1 MISDAAGRPA
11 GSIKPIDKAAIHR
24 ICSGQVVLD
33 LATAVKEL
41 VENSLDAGATSV
53 EVSPPFSLP
62 CLAFLSLS
70 LPSSHSPPTSSLSIH
85 THTQIRL
92 KEYGSELIEV
102 ADNGDGVAPDCYQA
116 LALKHHTSK
125 LSCFEDLASVT
136 TFGFRGEALS
146 SLCAV
151 AGEVSVVTRTADEE
165 VGVRLAY
172 DRHGHLT
179 SQTPT
184 ARSIGTTVAIKELF
198 KPLPV
203 RYKEFKRT
211 LKREHAKLVSLLQAY
226 ALIQTGVRLLC
237 TNQAGSGARTTVVST
252 QAGKCVKDNV
262 ITLFGGK
269 LAESLDEIS
278 ISIDI
283 SVDVHSGSDTDE
295 KKKKN
300 KEEEEH
306 HHQQQQQQPCTTKP
320 YTRTH
325 IHLKGYVSKAVAGSS
340 RSAGD
345 RQFFFIN
352 GRPVELPKLSKTLNE
367 TYRSLSSSAVSAAG
381 SRPTAIIDVQL
392 PTDAYD
398 VNVTP
403 DKRKVFLHEEKM
415 LVREFKNGLLRL
427 WEPSR
432 FTYGVNDALGV
443 TGGGGGRRGKKI
455 EKKTK
460 STAGMQFSQFVATGK
475 TTTVVDDDEEE
486 EEESDEEKS
495 EESREEEE
503 AQEEED
509 GEAMLE
515 KEPSPIEVVEEEKE
529 EEETLLPPRKKS
541 RPASLA
547 SFAMN
552 DIGITSTR
560 AVAAVVP
567 PPQQQQQR
575 KQKSLLNF
583 GFDQHTEDSPVD
595 DMEEEEDEEE
605 QEEDGVSSP
614 SGDASP
620 TDQSQNMDDV
630 IDIDNNEEQEEED
643 VVVTDDGGGNEEE
656 EEAGEPS
663 NLPPPSAARLESG
676 GDMVVMANFQ
686 DIRKRALEAAAASG
700 DENRNKQRQSKD
712 SMCNKLGAASLHAAK
727 ASNSTNKKQEETE
740 AEKAL
745 ERVFD
750 KKNFAKMDVL
760 GQFNLGFIIAKLN
773 NDLFIIDQHASD
785 ERTNFEKFSKETI
798 LNKQPLL
805 HPQQLELSPTEVLTI
820 RENMHVFKANGFEFK
835 EDHHN
840 NTKEET
846 GKLTLSAVPF
856 SKNITFGVV
865 DVLELVGLLER
876 GEGGG
881 GGGGAWGN
889 GGQNSNN
896 NTSMTVVRPSRVKAM
911 LASRA
916 CRSSIMI
923 GRALDKGAM
932 KGVLRNLSGLDLPWC
947 CAHGRPT
954 MRHLAVLP
962 SYLE

>member
-1 MISDAAGRPA
+1 M
-11 GSIKPIDKAAIHR
+11 
-24 ICSGQVVLD
+24 
-33 LATAVKEL
+33 
-41 VENSLDAGATSV
+41 
-53 EVSPPFSLP
+53 
-62 CLAFLSLS
+62 
-70 LPSSHSPPTSSLSIH
+70 
-85 THTQIRL
+85 
-92 KEYGSELIEV
+92 
-102 ADNGDGVAPDCYQA
+102 
-116 LALKHHTSK
+116 
-125 LSCFEDLASVT
+125 T

-151 AGEVSVVTRTADEE
+151 AGEVSVVTRTAEEE

-211 LKREHAKLVSLLQAY
+211 LKREYAKLVSLLQAY
-226 ALIQTGVRLLC
+226 ALIKTGVRLLC

-252 QAGKCVKDNV
+252 QVGKCVKDNV

-269 LAESLDEIS
+269 VADSLDEIC
-278 ISIDI
+278 ISMD
-283 SVDVHSGSDTDE
+283 SESDTDE
-295 KKKKN
+295 KK
-300 KEEEEH
+300 EEEKE
-306 HHQQQQQQPCTTKP
+306 QQQLSTTKP
-320 YTRTH
+320 HTH
-325 IHLKGYVSKAVAGSS
+325 NHIYFKGYVSKAVAGSS

-415 LVREFKNGLLRL
+415 LIREFKNGLLRL

-432 FTYGVNDALGV
+432 FTYGVNDALGMV
-443 TGGGGGRRGKKI
+443 TGKGGGGKKGGGKK
-455 EKKTK
+455 
-460 STAGMQFSQFVATGK
+460 SAGMHFSQFVATGK
-475 TTTVVDDDEEE
+475 TNIVDDRDEEE
-486 EEESDEEKS
+486 EEESDEE
-495 EESREEEE
+495 E
-503 AQEEED
+503 EEED
-509 GEAMLE
+509 GDTTLE
-515 KEPSPIEVVEEEKE
+515 KEPSPVVVAVEEEE
-529 EEETLLPPRKKS
+529 EEEEEALPPPRKKY
-541 RPASLA
+541 RPASLT

-552 DIGITSTR
+552 GLCATK
-560 AVAAVVP
+560 AVAAAVP
-567 PPQQQQQR
+567 PPQRQQQQH

-583 GFDQHTEDSPVD
+583 GFDQHIEDSPVD
-595 DMEEEEDEEE
+595 SMDEEE
-605 QEEDGVSSP
+605 KEGVSSP
-614 SGDASP
+614 SSGDASP
-620 TDQSQNMDDV
+620 TDHSQDMDGVINRDNANEEEEEV
-630 IDIDNNEEQEEED
+630 IDDS
-643 VVVTDDGGGNEEE
+643 GNEE

-663 NLPPPSAARLESG
+663 NPPLPPINPSSVPRLES

-686 DIRKRALEAAAASG
+686 DIRKRALDAAAASG
-700 DENRNKQRQSKD
+700 NERRSNLKQQQSND
-712 SMCNKLGAASLHAAK
+712 SMCNKLGAASLHATSSIS
-727 ASNSTNKKQEETE
+727 SNKEQEEAE

-750 KKNFAKMDVL
+750 KKNFAKLDVL

-785 ERTNFEKFSKETI
+785 ERTNFEKFSKETV

-805 HPQQLELSPTEVLTI
+805 HPQLLEVSPTEVLTI

-835 EDHHN
+835 EGRLN
-840 NTKEET
+840 NEEET
-846 GKLTLSAVPF
+846 GKLALSAVPF
-856 SKNITFGVV
+856 SKNVTFGVV

-881 GGGGAWGN
+881 GGAWGS

-896 NTSMTVVRPSRVKAM
+896 NNNTMMVVRPSRVKAM

-932 KGVLRNLSGLDLPWC
+932 KGVLKNLSGLDLPWC

-962 SYLE
+962 SLE